1 MTRRFQVPWS
11 VIAVIA
17 GVSAA
22 FAAETSAV
30 LKDPLPAP
38 SAPPVA
44 RRTLSAGVAE
54 KLAAVAPKYV
64 PPPAPPPQAE
74 VAPDSR
80 EADKPRNG
88 IVRLPSYIVQEEKLP
103 AMKERDMLTPQGRLD
118 LALKRHPGLRVGSFG
133 VFKNDFW
140 AGALLEEE
148 LGIERQKEMYSLT
161 SLLPGAGRPPIFTG
175 RPPFATP
182 VAASGP
188 WAGLVV
194 PWERR

>member
-11 VIAVIA
+11 VIAVLA

-22 FAAETSAV
+22 FAAETSPV
-30 LKDPLPAP
+30 LKDPAPALSP
-38 SAPPVA
+38 PPVA
-44 RRTLSAGVAE
+44 LRTISAGVAE

-64 PPPAPPPQAE
+64 ASPAPQPASE
-74 VAPDSR
+74 TTPDAR

-103 AMKERDMLTPQGRLD
+103 AMKERDMLTPHGRLD
-118 LALKRHPGLRVGSFG
+118 LAYKRHPGLRVGSFG
-133 VFKNDFW
+133 IFNNNVW
-140 AGALLEEE
+140 ADALLEEE
-148 LGIERQKEMYSLT
+148 LGIERQKEMYSLM
-161 SLLPGAGRPPIFTG
+161 SLLPGAGRPPIFMG
-175 RPPFATP
+175 RPPFSLP

-188 WAGLVV
+188 SAGLVV